1 MDPILSSVQEYIK
14 SGEYFKDARKWYNF
28 KYIYPLTQRSFLLII
43 CTFFLAVLI
52 GLLINIYNLYPIV
65 NQVRYSLNATSY
77 QSSAN
82 IMKADTF
89 SHDSRAS
96 IADIMIK
103 NYLVHREMYDYD
115 NLKLQFVFIQNNSTR
130 IVFRKFFNF
139 MNIDNPS
146 SPVMRYQKYI
156 RRSVNIVSTEYI
168 KPDEA
173 VITFNSI
180 AKNAGGEIFEN
191 MVWQATI
198 NFQID
203 ELNLDLPA
211 DSRFNFAV
219 TNYRLK
225 LLQDKMSKL
234 NP

>member
-28 KYIYPLTQRSFLLII
+28 KYIYPLSQRSFLLII
-43 CTFFLAVLI
+43 CVFFTIILVGLAL
-52 GLLINIYNLYPIV
+52 NIRNLFPIIS
-65 NQVRYSLNATSY
+65 QVRYSLNTTSY

-82 IMKADTF
+82 IMKAD
-89 SHDSRAS
+89 SIKHDSRAS
-96 IADIMIK
+96 IADIMVK
-103 NYLVHREMYDYD
+103 NYLVHRELYDYD
-115 NLKLQFVFIQNNSTR
+115 NLKLQFIFIQNNSTR
-130 IVFRKFFNF
+130 IVFRKFFNY
-139 MNIDNPS
+139 MNIDNPD

-156 RRSVNIVSTEYI
+156 RRSVNIISTEYT

-173 VITFNSI
+173 LITFNAT
-180 AKNAGGEIFEN
+180 AKNTGGEIFEN
-191 MVWQATI
+191 MIWQATI

-203 ELNLDLPA
+203 ELNLDLPP

-225 LLQDKMSKL
+225 LIKDKMSK
-234 NP
+234 

>member
-28 KYIYPLTQRSFLLII
+28 KYIYPLSQRSFLLII
-43 CTFFLAVLI
+43 CVFFTIILVGLAL
-52 GLLINIYNLYPIV
+52 NIRDLFPIIS
-65 NQVRYSLNATSY
+65 QVRYSLNTTSY

-82 IMKADTF
+82 IMKAD
-89 SHDSRAS
+89 SIKHDSRAS
-96 IADIMIK
+96 IADIMVK
-103 NYLVHREMYDYD
+103 NYLVHRELYDYD
-115 NLKLQFVFIQNNSTR
+115 NLKLQFIFIQNNSTR
-130 IVFRKFFNF
+130 IVFRKFFNY
-139 MNIDNPS
+139 MNIDNPD

-156 RRSVNIVSTEYI
+156 RRSVNIISTEYT

-173 VITFNSI
+173 LITFNAT
-180 AKNAGGEIFEN
+180 AKNTGGEIFEN
-191 MVWQATI
+191 MIWQATI

-203 ELNLDLPA
+203 ELNLDLPP

-225 LLQDKMSKL
+225 LIKDKMSK
-234 NP
+234 

>member
-28 KYIYPLTQRSFLLII
+28 KYIYPLSQRSFLLII
-43 CTFFLAVLI
+43 CVFFSAILTGLA
-52 GLLINIYNLYPIV
+52 INIYNLFPIV
-65 NQVRYSLNATSY
+65 SQVRYSLNTTSY

-82 IMKADTF
+82 IMKAD
-89 SHDSRAS
+89 SIKHDSRAS
-96 IADIMIK
+96 IADIMVK
-103 NYLVHREMYDYD
+103 NYLSHREMYDYD
-115 NLKLQFVFIQNNSTR
+115 NLKLQFIFIQNNSTR

-139 MNIDNPS
+139 MNIDNPD

-156 RRSVNIVSTEYI
+156 RRSVNIISTDYT

-173 VITFNSI
+173 LITFSTT
-180 AKNAGGEIFEN
+180 AKNSGGEIFED
-191 MVWQATI
+191 MIWQATI

-203 ELNLDLPA
+203 ELNLDLPP
-211 DSRFNFAV
+211 DSRFSFAV

-225 LLQDKMSKL
+225 LVKDKMSK
-234 NP
+234 

>member
-28 KYIYPLTQRSFLLII
+28 KYIYPLSQRSFLLII
-43 CTFFLAVLI
+43 CVFFSAILI
-52 GLLINIYNLYPIV
+52 GLALNIYNLFPIV
-65 NQVRYSLNATSY
+65 SQVRYSLNTSSY

-82 IMKADTF
+82 IMKAD
-89 SHDSRAS
+89 SIKHDSRAS
-96 IADIMIK
+96 IADIMVK
-103 NYLVHREMYDYD
+103 NYLVHRELYDYD
-115 NLKLQFVFIQNNSTR
+115 NLKLQFIFIQNNSTR
-130 IVFRKFFNF
+130 IIFRKFFNY
-139 MNIDNPS
+139 MNIDNPD

-156 RRSVNIVSTEYI
+156 RRSVNIISTEYT

-173 VITFNSI
+173 LITFNAI
-180 AKNAGGEIFEN
+180 AKNTGSEIFEN
-191 MVWQATI
+191 MIWQATI

-203 ELNLDLPA
+203 ELNLDLPP

-225 LLQDKMSKL
+225 LIKDKMSK
-234 NP
+234 